1 MPAWITLVGLRYRL
15 VWAHARSRQGR
26 MVLFAVGSLAVATAG
41 VLLSLGGLGAASAA
55 IRLGRAGLVAS
66 IVLSGLQLN
75 LVAATVFLGI
85 GTHAALSE
93 ATLRRYPLSRAS
105 RVASRHVTA
114 LLEPLW
120 ILALATVIGLAVG
133 FAAMGAGFVWLGVPT
148 ALLFVISTYLLAS
161 CVTRVG
167 EWMLSRPGGLLVV
180 IVVGTGLMMAV
191 PLAPAWIAR
200 MSDRPGGLPG
210 LALLEFTPPF
220 AAAKAMAGAA
230 FTTALGGVLAL
241 MVWCGG
247 LAVLLT
253 AANRLPRHS
262 RSTSGAPARWDH
274 PADRVAL
281 LFGPTLAPLAG
292 KMLRYYL
299 RSPQTRYNYPLALP
313 LLGVMIATNA
323 ERDPFLF
330 ALAVAPALTTLSTG
344 TLSMNLF
351 GFDGHGFRRYF
362 LLPVRAVDVLRTA
375 ALVSLIPGALLLA
388 IGFVAWL
395 ALAPGHATLR
405 MAGMLLCAGFGGS
418 LFFGAL
424 ALWTTLL
431 APRAIPFDLM
441 FGNKLSP
448 AANLLFVLVMVVF
461 FGGYIAL
468 AAFGVDAVLRVWWVA
483 PFFLSGALMF
493 YVATLRAGA
502 RVLVARREQML
513 ATIEGR

>member
-1 MPAWITLVGLRYRL
+1 MSRWFALVGLRYRL
-15 VWAHARSRQGR
+15 AWAHARSRQGR
-26 MVLFAVGSLAVATAG
+26 MVLFAVGYLAVVTAA
-41 VLLSLGGLGAASAA
+41 LLFALGGFGAAAA
-55 IRLGRAGLVAS
+55 AVRVGRASV
-66 IVLSGLQLN
+66 
-75 LVAATVFLGI
+75 VAATVLTGVYLNVAFASVFLGI
-85 GTHAALSE
+85 GAHAALSE
-93 ATLRRYPLSRAS
+93 TTLRRYPLSRAS
-105 RVASRHVTA
+105 RVAVQHVTA

-120 ILALATVIGLAVG
+120 IVTLTMALGLAVG
-133 FAAMGAGFVWLGVPT
+133 FPMMGMGSEWFGVPA
-148 ALLFVISTYLLAS
+148 ALLFVIATYLLAS
-161 CVTRVG
+161 LITRLG
-167 EWMLSRPGGLLVV
+167 EWVLSMPGGLLLT
-180 IVVGTGLMMAV
+180 IVAGTGLMVAA
-191 PLAPAWIAR
+191 PLAPAWLAK
-200 MSDRPGGLPG
+200 MSARPGGLPFSAMIE
-210 LALLEFTPPF
+210 LTPPF
-220 AAAKAMAGAA
+220 AAAQAMTAVTSSTA
-230 FTTALGGVLAL
+230 FTGVVLLLA
-241 MVWCGG
+241 WCGS
-247 LAVLLT
+247 LAALLT
-253 AANRLPRHS
+253 GAYHLPRRS
-262 RSTSGAPARWDH
+262 PSTSDAPARWEH
-274 PADRVAL
+274 PADRVAV

-323 ERDPFLF
+323 DRDPFLF
-330 ALAVAPALTTLSTG
+330 ALAVAPALTTLATG
-344 TLSMNLF
+344 TLSLNLF

-395 ALAPGHATLR
+395 ALAPDPVTLR

-418 LFFGAL
+418 LFFSAL

-468 AAFGVDAVLRVWWVA
+468 AAFGIDSVLKAWWVPPLFLGAAAGFYVSTLRV
-483 PFFLSGALMF
+483 
-493 YVATLRAGA
+493 GA